1 MRTNGSSWQPDLFAR
16 AADRLGAEH
25 AALEAPPPEDFVA
38 RIRDELVST
47 LAHVR
52 EAAVMPWNDL
62 TTATLAEL
70 RFNSI
75 ARWLPPN
82 EADSLRNDF
91 RVELRRLYAVTEGP
105 E

>member
-1 MRTNGSSWQPDLFAR
+1 
-16 AADRLGAEH
+16 
-25 AALEAPPPEDFVA
+25 
-38 RIRDELVST
+38 
-47 LAHVR
+47 
-52 EAAVMPWNDL
+52 MPWNDL

-75 ARWLPPN
+75 AGLLPPN

>member
-1 MRTNGSSWQPDLFAR
+1 
-16 AADRLGAEH
+16 
-25 AALEAPPPEDFVA
+25 
-38 RIRDELVST
+38 
-47 LAHVR
+47 
-52 EAAVMPWNDL
+52 MPWNDL

-75 ARWLPPN
+75 AGWLPPN